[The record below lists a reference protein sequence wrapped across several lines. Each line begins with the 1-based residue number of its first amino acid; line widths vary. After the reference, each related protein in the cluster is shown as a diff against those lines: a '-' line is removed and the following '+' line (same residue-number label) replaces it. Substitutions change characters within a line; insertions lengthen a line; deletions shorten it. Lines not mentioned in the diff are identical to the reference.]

1 MEQELAAAQTLR
13 YAEELRDLWS
23 EERAQRGRAED
34 ALSELE
40 QTYAATVRAL
50 ATALEL
56 RDYGTGNHAERVTRL
71 ALRLARE
78 AAPGLADDREL
89 EYGFLLH
96 DVGKIGIP
104 DAILLKPGPLT
115 REERAEME
123 QHPYLGERIVARIP
137 HLRGLSRQVIAS
149 HHERW
154 DGTGYPRGQAGAEI
168 PYAARIFA
176 LADAF
181 DAMTNDRP
189 YRAALPVAE
198 ALRRME
204 ACGGTQF
211 DPELAAIFVELAVGS
226 EEAA

>member
-1 MEQELAAAQTLR
+1 
-13 YAEELRDLWS
+13 
-23 EERAQRGRAED
+23 
-34 ALSELE
+34 
-40 QTYAATVRAL
+40 
-50 ATALEL
+50 
-56 RDYGTGNHAERVTRL
+56 
-71 ALRLARE
+71 
-78 AAPGLADDREL
+78 
-89 EYGFLLH
+89 
-96 DVGKIGIP
+96 
-104 DAILLKPGPLT
+104 
-115 REERAEME
+115 ME

-176 LADAF
+176 LADAY

-198 ALRRME
+198 ALRRIE